1 MATTSITRET
11 AAEEIGRLRHEIR
24 YHDERYYIDSNPVI
38 SDFEYDQLLDRLK
51 SLEQQFPDLV
61 TPDSPTQRVSGRP
74 AEGFANYTHRSPM
87 MSLDNTYSVDDL
99 REWERKVRRGV
110 GLPAVEYVAEL
121 KIDGLSIAVIY
132 ENGVLKRGV
141 TRGDGFIGEDVT
153 QNIRTIRTL
162 PLSIRERSLRS
173 SRDRSGH
180 AGLERSDGAAA
191 ANQKTGG
198 DIAKSVSVEGEIEV
212 RGEVYLPIASFRRM
226 NEERAENDLPLFANP
241 RNAASGTM
249 KSLDARVAAGR
260 KLDIFC
266 YDLLSDGRKPFLTH
280 WQALDW
286 LSLAGFKVGTA
297 RALCKSIDEVIAF
310 CGMWERQ
317 RDELG
322 YEIDGVV
329 VKVNRISLQE
339 ELGATSK
346 APRWSVA
353 YKFPARQATTLLRD
367 ITVQVGRIGTLTPVA
382 ELQPV
387 LLAGTTVSRASLHN
401 EDQIKRLGVKIG
413 DYVLIEKS
421 GEIIPQVVKVI
432 GEKRAGRESELRE
445 FEMPTHCPECGEEVV
460 RLPDEV
466 AWRCVNASCPA
477 KIKAGL
483 RLFASRSAMRIEGLG
498 WAMIEQLV
506 GDPST
511 TRDQAQNSAGVE
523 ARQHAAAP
531 LVTDFADLYELH
543 SFRDKLIKLERMGAK
558 SVDNLLAQIE
568 ESKGRELNRLIYGL
582 GIRHVGER
590 TAQVLANAFGSIDAL
605 QAASEEELA
614 NVFEIGPVV
623 AAEIARWFREPRN
636 LELIERLKKAGINTT
651 VRHQGTTG
659 VAVSRSLEGKQFV
672 ITGTLP

>member
-1 MATTSITRET
+1 
-11 AAEEIGRLRHEIR
+11 
-24 YHDERYYIDSNPVI
+24 
-38 SDFEYDQLLDRLK
+38 
-51 SLEQQFPDLV
+51 
-61 TPDSPTQRVSGRP
+61 
-74 AEGFANYTHRSPM
+74 FANYTHRSPM

-110 GLPAVEYVAEL
+110 GLPAVEYVTEL

-132 ENGVLKRGV
+132 ENGMLQRGV

-153 QNIRTIRTL
+153 QNIRTIRSL
-162 PLSIRERSLRS
+162 PLSIGGGPPGSAKG
-173 SRDRSGH
+173 RSGG
-180 AGLERSDGAAA
+180 AATVQSPEAASSGSESRSD
-191 ANQKTGG
+191 QLDSLTGRG
-198 DIAKSVSVEGEIEV
+198 QIEV

-249 KSLDARVAAGR
+249 KSLDARIAAGR
-260 KLDIFC
+260 KLDMFC
-266 YDLLSDGRKPFLTH
+266 YDLLHRGRKPLQTH
-280 WQALDW
+280 WQALEW
-286 LSLAGFKVGTA
+286 LGLSGFKVGSA
-297 RALCKSIDEVIAF
+297 RSLCGSIDEVIEF
-310 CGMWERQ
+310 CDQWELK

-329 VKVNRISLQE
+329 IKVNRTSLQE

-346 APRWSVA
+346 APRWAVA

-382 ELQPV
+382 ELQAV

-432 GEKRAGRESELRE
+432 EEKRAGRESELRE
-445 FEMPTHCPECGEEVV
+445 FQMPTHCPECGEQAV
-460 RLPDEV
+460 RLPGEV
-466 AWRCVNASCPA
+466 AWRCVNSSCPA

-506 GDPST
+506 
-511 TRDQAQNSAGVE
+511 A
-523 ARQHAAAP
+523 ARPAPEEKSSLPDLDRGRGTLPP
-531 LVTDFADLYELH
+531 LVSDFADLYQLH
-543 SFRDKLIKLERMGAK
+543 KFRDQLVGLERMGAK

-568 ESKGRELNRLIYGL
+568 ESKGRELHRLIYGL

-605 QAASEEELA
+605 
-614 NVFEIGPVV
+614 
-623 AAEIARWFREPRN
+623 
-636 LELIERLKKAGINTT
+636 KD
-651 VRHQGTTG
+651 
-659 VAVSRSLEGKQFV
+659 
-672 ITGTLP
+672 

>member
-1 MATTSITRET
+1 MTTTGMPKE
-11 AAEEIGRLRHEIR
+11 AAVEEIGRLRREIR
-24 YHDERYYIDSNPVI
+24 YHDERYYVDSDPVI
-38 SDFEYDQLLDRLK
+38 SDFEYDQLLDRLN

-61 TPDSPTQRVSGRP
+61 TSDSPTQRVSGRP

-110 GLPAVEYVAEL
+110 GLPAVESVTEL
-121 KIDGLSIAVIY
+121 KIDGLSMAVIY
-132 ENGVLKRGV
+132 ENGMLQRGV

-153 QNIRTIRTL
+153 QNIRTIRSL
-162 PLSIRERSLRS
+162 PLSIR
-173 SRDRSGH
+173 
-180 AGLERSDGAAA
+180 SDLPGS
-191 ANQKTGG
+191 TGG
-198 DIAKSVSVEGEIEV
+198 RSAATAGPGELAGRGSEAAGDQVDSLVARGQIEV

-226 NEERAENDLPLFANP
+226 NEERTEQDLPPFANP

-249 KSLDARVAAGR
+249 KSLDARVAASR

-266 YDLLSDGRKPFLTH
+266 YDLLHNGRKPFPTH
-280 WQALDW
+280 WRALEW
-286 LSLAGFKVGTA
+286 LSLAGFKVGSA
-297 RALCKSIDEVIAF
+297 RSLCRSIDEVIEF
-310 CGMWERQ
+310 CDQWERK
-317 RDELG
+317 RDELS

-329 VKVNRISLQE
+329 IKVNSTSLQE

-346 APRWSVA
+346 APRWAVA

-432 GEKRAGRESELRE
+432 EDKRSGRESELRE
-445 FEMPTHCPECGEEVV
+445 FQMPGHCPECGEPAV
-460 RLPDEV
+460 RLPGEV
-466 AWRCVNASCPA
+466 AWRCVNSSCPA

-506 GDPST
+506 AS
-511 TRDQAQNSAGVE
+511 RN
-523 ARQHAAAP
+523 AP
-531 LVTDFADLYELH
+531 
-543 SFRDKLIKLERMGAK
+543 
-558 SVDNLLAQIE
+558 
-568 ESKGRELNRLIYGL
+568 
-582 GIRHVGER
+582 
-590 TAQVLANAFGSIDAL
+590 
-605 QAASEEELA
+605 
-614 NVFEIGPVV
+614 
-623 AAEIARWFREPRN
+623 
-636 LELIERLKKAGINTT
+636 
-651 VRHQGTTG
+651 
-659 VAVSRSLEGKQFV
+659 
-672 ITGTLP
+672 